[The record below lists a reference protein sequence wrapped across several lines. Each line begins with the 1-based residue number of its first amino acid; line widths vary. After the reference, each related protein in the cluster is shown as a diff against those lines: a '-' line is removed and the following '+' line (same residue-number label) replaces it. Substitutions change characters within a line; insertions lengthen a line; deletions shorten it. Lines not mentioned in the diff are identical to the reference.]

1 MKLTYRNLDLPLR
14 RTFRIATGELIVSP
28 NVLVKVEHEGQVGLG
43 EAHPVPYAGE
53 ERETIRR
60 ALAALGGS
68 LDADPHAIGSA
79 LDALPPLTG
88 ECHAARAAIDVAL
101 HDLAGRLAGLPLWKL
116 FHLDPANCPVS
127 SYTIGLDSLENVPE
141 RVREAQPFPVLKVK
155 LGTEQD
161 RAVLEAVRAASDKPL
176 RADANT
182 AWTAEEA
189 IAKLREFRQYDLQFV
204 EQPIPPGDV
213 DGLRRIRDAVDVPIF
228 ADESSC
234 HPEDVEPLAGAVD
247 GINIK
252 LMKCGGLA
260 AARRMIDAAR
270 SLGLGVMIGCF
281 IESSVAITAAA
292 HLSPLADF
300 ADLDGNVLIADDPFL
315 GVTVGG
321 DGRLVLPNG
330 PGLGVTPMPPA
341 VEERTRT

>member
-1 MKLTYRNLDLPLR
+1 MKFSYRNLDLRLR
-14 RTFRIATGELIVSP
+14 RVFRIATGELAVSP
-28 NVLVKVEHEGQVGLG
+28 NVLVQVEQQGHVGLG
-43 EAHPVPYAGE
+43 EAHPVPYVGE
-53 ERETIRR
+53 DREAIGR
-60 ALAALGGS
+60 ALAAVGGS
-68 LDADPHAIGSA
+68 VDADPDAAEAA
-79 LDALPPLTG
+79 LDALPPVTRQ
-88 ECHAARAAIDVAL
+88 CYAARAAIDMAL
-101 HDLAGRLAGLPLWKL
+101 HDLAGKLAGQPAWKRL
-116 FHLDPANCPVS
+116 GIEHARCPVS
-127 SYTIGLDSLENVPE
+127 SYTIGLDNLENVPQ
-141 RVREAQPFPVLKVK
+141 RVREAEGFPVLKVK

-161 RAVLEAVRAASDKPL
+161 REILEAVRAASDKPL

-182 AWTAEEA
+182 AWTVEEA
-189 IAKLREFRQYDLQFV
+189 IAKLHEFRHYDLQFV
-204 EQPIPPGDV
+204 EQPIPPGDL

-270 SLGLGVMIGCF
+270 SRGLQVMIGCF

-300 ADLDGNVLIADDPFL
+300 ADLDGNALIVDDPFL
-315 GVTVGG
+315 GVTLGG
-321 DGRLVLPNG
+321 DGRLVLPDG
-330 PGLGVTPMPPA
+330 PGLGVTP
-341 VEERTRT
+341 RTEASGLPSA